1 MNYTSPQQ
9 IAQALEPVLQD
20 KALCAQLAAQAKPAV
35 WFQTYLADGEPGIA
49 LGRSKFGGLPDLP
62 VGYPW
67 PQRSAYPD
75 VAQRGKYPRASE
87 RAHAWRLGAEFPLNF
102 LAQINFAEVWAAGP
116 LDEDFPRSGLLSV
129 FYDLT
134 EKPWGDDPSD
144 ALGLQVLYH
153 DEPGTTL
160 QRLPLPDAL
169 QALPAHWH
177 LTELA
182 CEPHACWTPL
192 SFATVQWRKIA
203 HTLSRDQQDSY
214 ADWRFDENGNAASA
228 DGADWCCHHLGG
240 WPNPIQSEMQ
250 TQCALVDAGISC
262 SNGDAFRDAQTKVVR
277 DTADQWVLLL
287 QIGTDDKG
295 LLHWG
300 DDGQVYLWIRRED
313 LRARCFERTR
323 LVLQCY

>member
-1 MNYTSPQQ
+1 MSYTDSQQ
-9 IAQALEPVLQD
+9 IAQALEPMLQD
-20 KALCAQLAAQAKPAV
+20 KALCAQLAAYAKPAV
-35 WFQTYLADGEPGIA
+35 WLQTHLPAPEAGVA

-62 VGYPW
+62 AGHHW
-67 PQRSAYPD
+67 PQRHAYPD
-75 VAQRGKYPRASE
+75 VAQRGQYPRASE

-102 LAQINFAEVWAAGP
+102 LAQINFAEIWAAGA
-116 LDEDFPRSGLLSV
+116 LDDDFPRSGLLSV

-134 EKPWGDDPSD
+134 EKPWGDELAD
-144 ALGLQVLYH
+144 AVGLQLLYH
-153 DEPGTTL
+153 DEPDMVL

-169 QALPAHWH
+169 AALPAHWH

-192 SFATVQWRKIA
+192 SIATVQWREVA
-203 HTLSRDQQDSY
+203 QTMSREQQDSY
-214 ADWRFDENGNAASA
+214 ADWRFADNGNGASA

-262 SNGDAFRDAQTKVVR
+262 GNGDAFRDAQTQAVR

-295 LLHWG
+295 LLQWG
-300 DDGQVYLWIRRED
+300 DDGQVYLWMRRED
-313 LRARCFERTR
+313 LRARRFERAR